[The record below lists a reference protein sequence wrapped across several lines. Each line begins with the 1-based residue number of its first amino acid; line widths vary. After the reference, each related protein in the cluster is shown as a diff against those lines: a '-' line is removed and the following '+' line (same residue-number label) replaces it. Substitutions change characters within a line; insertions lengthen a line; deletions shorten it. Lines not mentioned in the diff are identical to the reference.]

1 MVGRL
6 VGSVGPRGALFAIG
20 CRVSA
25 MFALGLGAITAL
37 AAPAPAAAQTI
48 TEYAVPTA
56 GSAPT
61 GIAAGPDGAL
71 WFTELS
77 GNKIGRMTPDGV
89 VTDEF
94 TVPTAS
100 SSSVGIA
107 AGPDGALWFAE
118 RNGNNIGRITTA
130 GVITEFAVPTASSQP
145 TGIAVGP
152 DGAL

>member
-1 MVGRL
+1 MQHPLTHLNLRAV
-6 VGSVGPRGALFAIG
+6 
-20 CRVSA
+20 
-25 MFALGLGAITAL
+25 FALGLGAVAAL
-37 AAPAPAAAQTI
+37 AQPMPAAAQTI

-71 WFTELS
+71 WFTEFS

-89 VTDEF
+89 VTNEF

-107 AGPDGALWFAE
+107 AGPE
-118 RNGNNIGRITTA
+118 GRRIR
-130 GVITEFAVPTASSQP
+130 
-145 TGIAVGP
+145 
-152 DGAL
+152 